1 MKNETNLM
9 DRIGPWSTVA
19 LTLVYVGLMSLFFDY
34 VISREV
40 PIELQTIAAFAA
52 LYYTWWQLKL
62 IVTKLSTLIKI
73 KEEK

>member
-1 MKNETNLM
+1 MKNERNLM

-34 VISREV
+34 VISREF
-40 PIELQTIAAFAA
+40 PFELQIVATFAA
-52 LYYTWWQLKL
+52 LYYSWWQLKL
-62 IVTKLSTLIKI
+62 IVTKLTNLIKT